1 MGHRHLCGINPCPL
15 VMRAKLLSK
24 IEEAVIDR
32 TLHGSSPPS
41 VFVGE
46 HGYPKV
52 LAGPAIPPVTGESTA
67 LMERPDLWLDRT
79 MDEIVSFRFSLIR
92 TKKHIPVDTAASP
105 TRILSETQTLALSE
119 SPTVSEALLLKRPT
133 FTNIISDTTLPLGP
147 SAPLETFELDDNP
160 KVPRVVDRVT
170 TDTDLNAV
178 PGIIDLFDGGIRQEH
193 VIRLLSVGLLGQE
206 KRRRLVPTKW
216 SITAVDDTVG
226 RHLHKQVLR
235 FPWINDFMVS
245 SDYALGNKVIL
256 LFLPSVWQFEAME
269 CWLSG
274 PDPWPIN
281 DFEWF
286 KGRKDYASSVVGAYY
301 ATREPALRYL
311 VDHRRQAGVIV
322 FMEIDPKIWVPMG
335 VWRFREIARRA
346 LTKPAKSFS
355 TLEEALVEIGGIL
368 TSPMYK
374 WLQTSE
380 LIKEFKSQTKL
391 TDFLS

>member
-1 MGHRHLCGINPCPL
+1 
-15 VMRAKLLSK
+15 MRAKLLSQ
-24 IEEAVIDR
+24 IEDAVRER
-32 TLHGSSPPS
+32 TLYGSSPPS

-46 HGYPKV
+46 YGYPKV
-52 LAGPAIPPVTGESTA
+52 LAGPAIPPITGESTA

-92 TKKHIPVDTAASP
+92 TKKFIPIDTAPNP
-105 TRILSETQTLALSE
+105 TRLLAETQTLALSE
-119 SPTVSEALLLKRPT
+119 APAVSEALLLKRPT
-133 FTNIISDTTLPLGP
+133 FTSIISNTTLPLGP
-147 SAPLETFELDDNP
+147 SAPLDAFELDENP
-160 KVPRVVDRVT
+160 KVPRVVDKIT
-170 TDTDLNAV
+170 SDTDLKAG

-193 VIRLLSVGLLGQE
+193 VIRLLSIGLLGQE

-226 RHLHKQVLR
+226 KHLHKQVLR
-235 FPWINDFMVS
+235 FPWINDYWVC

-256 LFLPSVWQFEAME
+256 LFLPSAWQFEAME

-281 DFEWF
+281 DYEWF
-286 KGRKDYASSVVGAYY
+286 KGRKTYANSVVGAYY

-311 VDHRRQAGVIV
+311 VDIRRQAGVIV
-322 FMEIDPKIWVPMG
+322 FMEIDPAIWVPMG

-346 LTKPAKSFS
+346 LTKPTKKYP
-355 TLEEALVEIGGIL
+355 TLEIALEEIGKTL

-374 WLQTSE
+374 WLQTSQ

-391 TDFLS
+391 TDFLK